1 MSEIALPKVDR
12 TIVSKKDLIVNNLK
26 QFTDKKNVLSEL
38 DEIRPYETDALA
50 AYKNLPL
57 AVVLPE
63 NTQEVSE
70 ILKFCHRENV
80 LSEADELRPYET
92 DALSVYT
99 QTPLAVVLP
108 ENTEEVSEILKYCHS
123 ENIKVVPRGAGTGLS
138 GGALPLQDA
147 ILLGLGKFNKIL
159 EIDYENKCVVT
170 QPGVTNLGITHAVQH
185 KGFYYAPD
193 PSSQLACSIG
203 GNVAENSG
211 GVHSLKYGTTTNN
224 ILGVQMVMMDG
235 TICRFGGKSFDQEG
249 YDLMG
254 LICGSEG
261 LLGVVTEVTVKILKT
276 PEVVRAA
283 LIGFPSIK
291 EGGDAASEII
301 SSGIVPAGM
310 EIMDKALIEATDNF
324 SKAGYPRDAELL
336 LIVELDGTE
345 SEVNELIKK
354 VEVICKKNNCSSL
367 KLSNSEKERLSF
379 WAGRKAAFPA
389 CGAMAPDYYC
399 MDGSIPRGKLAEA
412 LLEIKKL
419 SEKYELPVANCFH
432 AGDGNLHPLIMFD
445 GNDKEQL
452 RKTEE
457 FGSEILKTC
466 VRLGGVITGEHGVG
480 IEKRELMCE
489 MFNDNDIQ
497 QQLSIKKSLD
507 EKNLLNPGKVYPIL
521 RKCAEEGRVHV
532 HKNKDKFPDLPRF

>member
-1 MSEIALPKVDR
+1 MTDLVLPKIDKE
-12 TIVSKKDLIVNNLK
+12 TISKKKYI
-26 QFTDKKNVLSEL
+26 F
-38 DEIRPYETDALA
+38 
-50 AYKNLPL
+50 KNLSKLINP
-57 AVVLPE
+57 
-63 NTQEVSE
+63 
-70 ILKFCHRENV
+70 ENV
-80 LSEADELRPYET
+80 LSHSDEVKPYET
-92 DALSVYT
+92 DALSAYK
-99 QTPLAVVLP
+99 QTPLAVVMP
-108 ENTEEVSEILKYCHS
+108 ESTQEVSSILIFCFE

-147 ILLGLGKFNKIL
+147 ILLSLGKFNKIL
-159 EIDYENKCVVT
+159 EIDFKNKCVVT
-170 QPGVTNLGITHAVQH
+170 QPGVTNLAITHAVQH

-224 ILGVQMVMMDG
+224 ILGVEMVMMDG
-235 TICRFGGKSFDQEG
+235 TICKIGGKTLDQEG
-249 YDLMG
+249 YDMMG

-261 LLGVVTEVTVKILKT
+261 LLGVITEVTAKILKK
-276 PEVVRAA
+276 PQVVKAA
-283 LIGFPSIK
+283 LIGFPTIE
-291 EGGDAASEII
+291 EGGNAASEII
-301 SSGIVPAGM
+301 SNGIIPAGM
-310 EIMDKALIEATDNF
+310 EIMDKTLIEATDNF

-345 SEVNELIKK
+345 SEVNELLKK
-354 VEVICKKNNCSSL
+354 VSEICKKNNCSSL
-367 KLSNSEKERLSF
+367 KLSNNEKERLSF

-399 MDGSIPRGKLAEA
+399 MDGSIPRRKLAEA

-419 SEKYELPVANCFH
+419 SIKYNLLVANCFH

-445 GNDKEQL
+445 GSDKEQL
-452 RKTEE
+452 RKTEK
-457 FGSEILKTC
+457 FGAEILKVC

-489 MFNDNDIQ
+489 MFNNNDIQ
-497 QQLSIKKSLD
+497 QQLDIKLSLD

-532 HKNKDKFPDLPRF
+532 HRGDEKFPDLPRF

>member
-1 MSEIALPKVDR
+1 MELALPKIDQK
-12 TIVSKKDLIVNNLK
+12 TIDNKNSIVKNLCK
-26 QFTDKKNVLSEL
+26 LTNPENVLSHA
-38 DEIRPYETDALA
+38 DEIKPYETDALA
-50 AYKNLPL
+50 A
-57 AVVLPE
+57 
-63 NTQEVSE
+63 
-70 ILKFCHRENV
+70 
-80 LSEADELRPYET
+80 
-92 DALSVYT
+92 YT

-108 ENTEEVSEILKYCHS
+108 ENTDEVSEILKYCHK
-123 ENIKVVPRGAGTGLS
+123 ENIKVIPRGAGTGLS

-147 ILLGLGKFNKIL
+147 VILGLGKFNKIL
-159 EIDYENKCVVT
+159 NIDFPNKCVVT

-224 ILGVQMVMMDG
+224 ILGVEMVMMDG
-235 TICRFGGKSFDQEG
+235 TICRFGGKALDQEG

-261 LLGVVTEVTVKILKT
+261 LLGVVTEVTVKILKK
-276 PEVVRAA
+276 PQVVKAA

-310 EIMDKALIEATDNF
+310 EIMDRALIEATDNF

-345 SEVNELIKK
+345 SEVNELLKK
-354 VEVICKKNNCSSL
+354 VSEISKKNNCSSL
-367 KLSNSEKERLSF
+367 KLSKNEQERLKF

-399 MDGSIPRGKLAEA
+399 MDGVIPRGRLAEA

-419 SEKYELPVANCFH
+419 SEKYNLPVANCFH

-445 GNDKEQL
+445 GSDKEQL

-457 FGSEILKTC
+457 FGAEILKTC
-466 VRLGGVITGEHGVG
+466 VKLGGVITGEHGVG

-489 MFNDNDIQ
+489 MFNNTDIQ
-497 QQLSIKKSLD
+497 QQLDIKKSLD

-532 HKNKDKFPDLPRF
+532 HTSKNKFPDLPRF

>member
-1 MSEIALPKVDR
+1 MDIALPEIDQK
-12 TIVSKKDLIVNNLK
+12 TIDNKSSIVKNLSKLTNLE
-26 QFTDKKNVLSEL
+26 NVLSHA
-38 DEIRPYETDALA
+38 DEIKPYETDALA
-50 AYKNLPL
+50 A
-57 AVVLPE
+57 
-63 NTQEVSE
+63 
-70 ILKFCHRENV
+70 
-80 LSEADELRPYET
+80 
-92 DALSVYT
+92 YT

-108 ENTEEVSEILKYCHS
+108 ENTNEVSEILKYCHK
-123 ENIKVVPRGAGTGLS
+123 ENIKVIPRGAGTGLS

-147 ILLGLGKFNKIL
+147 VILGLGKFNKIL
-159 EIDYENKCVVT
+159 NIDFPNKCVVT

-224 ILGVQMVMMDG
+224 ILGVEMVMMDG
-235 TICRFGGKSFDQEG
+235 TICRFGGKTLDQEG

-261 LLGVVTEVTVKILKT
+261 LLGVVTEVTVKILKK
-276 PEVVRAA
+276 PQVVKAA

-345 SEVNELIKK
+345 SEVNELLKK
-354 VEVICKKNNCSSL
+354 VSEISKKNNCSSL
-367 KLSNSEKERLSF
+367 KLSKNEQERLKF

-399 MDGSIPRGKLAEA
+399 MDGVIPRGKLAEA

-419 SEKYELPVANCFH
+419 SEKYDLPVANCFH

-445 GNDKEQL
+445 GSDKEQL

-457 FGSEILKTC
+457 FGAEILKTC
-466 VRLGGVITGEHGVG
+466 VKLGGVISGEHGVG

-489 MFNDNDIQ
+489 MFNNTDIQ
-497 QQLSIKKSLD
+497 QQLDIKKSLD
-507 EKNLLNPGKVYPIL
+507 EKNLLEIKHKPQLKFHYQNYLELSNIFLKNFISKLKQIL
-521 RKCAEEGRVHV
+521 
-532 HKNKDKFPDLPRF
+532 